1 MMLEYLTDEDLRAR
15 YPNDGFLLDDPDAVS
30 AAIVDAVA
38 EAEGYLAGR
47 YVLPLPDV
55 PPVLT
60 GKLCDIVRYRLWR
73 EEASD
78 EVRQRYRDAVSWL
91 KDLSAGRAVLVFKA
105 DPNTNLTPEP
115 TPNRGRIA
123 VGSAHESGVFG
134 GATLGRML

>member
-1 MMLEYLTDEDLRAR
+1 MLTYLTGDDLRAR
-15 YPNDGFLLDDPDAVS
+15 YPNDWSLLSDSDSVG
-30 AAIVDAVA
+30 AAIADAVA

-60 GKLCDIVRYRLWR
+60 GKLCDIARYRLWR
-73 EEASD
+73 EEASP
-78 EVRQRYRDAVSWL
+78 EVQQRYRDAVSWL

-123 VGSAHESGVFG
+123 VGSVHDTGVFG
-134 GATLGRML
+134 GNTLGRML

>member
-1 MMLEYLTDEDLRAR
+1 MLTYLTEDDLRAR
-15 YPNDGFLLDDPDAVS
+15 YPNDGFLLDDPDSVG
-30 AAIVDAVA
+30 AAIADAVA

-91 KDLSAGRAVLVFKA
+91 KDLSAGRAVLVFAA

-123 VGSAHESGVFG
+123 VGSVHDTGVFG
-134 GATLGRML
+134 GTTLGRML

>member
-1 MMLEYLTDEDLRAR
+1 MLTYLTEDDLRAR
-15 YPNDGFLLDDPDAVS
+15 YPNDWSLLNDPDSVG
-30 AAIVDAVA
+30 AAIADAVA

-60 GKLCDIVRYRLWR
+60 GKLCDMARYRLWR
-73 EEASD
+73 EEAST
-78 EVRQRYRDAVSWL
+78 EVQQRYRDAVSWL

-105 DPNTNLTPEP
+105 DPNTSLTPEP

-123 VGSAHESGVFG
+123 VGSVHDTGVFG

>member
-1 MMLEYLTDEDLRAR
+1 MLTYLTEDDLRAR
-15 YPNDGFLLDDPDAVS
+15 YPNDWSLLNDPDSVG
-30 AAIVDAVA
+30 AAIADAVA

-60 GKLCDIVRYRLWR
+60 GKLCDMARYRLWR
-73 EEASD
+73 EEASP
-78 EVRQRYRDAVSWL
+78 EVQQRYRDAVSWL

-123 VGSAHESGVFG
+123 VGSVHETGVFG
-134 GATLGRML
+134 GTTLGRML